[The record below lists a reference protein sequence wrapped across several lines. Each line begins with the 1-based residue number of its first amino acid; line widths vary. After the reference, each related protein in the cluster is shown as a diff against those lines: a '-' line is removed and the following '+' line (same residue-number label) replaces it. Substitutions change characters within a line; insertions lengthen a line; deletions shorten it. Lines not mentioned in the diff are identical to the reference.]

1 MKEEL
6 KAFHID
12 IDEIKPN
19 NDLFLNIN
27 EALNKMAQNYVAERF
42 EVVLNNNLL
51 EAKDKYSN
59 FRTILGC
66 RISYDNLDK
75 NISFIVREDKKP
87 SYEELQQ
94 ELQKKDNI
102 INAIKE
108 ELNKDFNTYV
118 CKNKF
123 YGKIFKAAA
132 ETYKEHLLY
141 KIKELENDN

>member
-12 IDEIKPN
+12 IDEIKSN
-19 NDLFLNIN
+19 DDLFLNIN
-27 EALNKMAQNYVAERF
+27 EALNKMTQNYVAERF

-75 NISFIVREDKKP
+75 NISFIVREDKKL
-87 SYEELQQ
+87 SYEELEQ
-94 ELQKKDNI
+94 ELQRKDNI
-102 INAIKE
+102 IKDAKE
-108 ELNKDFNTYV
+108 VLLTTNNIEKALNVLDS
-118 CKNKF
+118 
-123 YGKIFKAAA
+123 GSD
-132 ETYKEHLLY
+132 E
-141 KIKELENDN
+141 